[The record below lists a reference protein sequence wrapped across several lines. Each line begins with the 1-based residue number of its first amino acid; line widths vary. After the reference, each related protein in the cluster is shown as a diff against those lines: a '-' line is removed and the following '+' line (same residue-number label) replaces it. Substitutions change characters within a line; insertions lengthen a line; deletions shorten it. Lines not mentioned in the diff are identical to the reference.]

1 MHSVVCLKQVPDTAE
16 VRIDPKTN
24 NLIREGI
31 PSIINP
37 YDVHALEEALHW
49 KDQIGGKV
57 TVISMGPPQA
67 EEALKKAISLGADEA
82 ILLSDR
88 AFAGADTLATSY
100 VLAQAITKIV
110 EREKVDLVW
119 CGKQAIDGDTAQV
132 GPGIAARLGMPQITY
147 VMKVDTIDTET
158 GEIQAQRKLEDAR
171 EILKAKLPALL
182 TVVKDINEIRYASL
196 PNMIRAARYKITV
209 WNADDIGAKR
219 EELGI
224 KGSPTTV
231 NAIFAPPQRPGGEII
246 PGGEE
251 EPEKAAARLVEKLLA
266 HEIVANL

>member
-49 KDQIGGKV
+49 KDQLGGKV

-100 VLAQAITKIV
+100 VLAQAVTKIT
-110 EREKVDLVW
+110 EKEKVDLVW

-147 VMKVDTIDTET
+147 VMKVDAIDPKT
-158 GEIQAQRKLEDAR
+158 GEVQAQRKLEDAR

-196 PNMIRAARYKITV
+196 PDMIRAARYKITV
-209 WNADDIGAKR
+209 WNADEIKAKG

>member
-37 YDVHALEEALHW
+37 YDIHALEEALKW
-49 KDQIGGKV
+49 RDKLGGKV
-57 TVISMGPPQA
+57 TVISLGPPQA
-67 EEALKKAISLGADEA
+67 EEALKKAIAQGADEA
-82 ILLSDR
+82 YLLSDR
-88 AFAGADTLATSY
+88 AFAGSDTLATSY
-100 VLAQAITKIV
+100 ALAQGIKKIG
-110 EREKVDLVW
+110 EEKRVDLIW

-132 GPGIAARLGMPQITY
+132 GPGIAARLGIPQITY
-147 VMKVDTIDTET
+147 VMKLDEIDLEQ
-158 GEIQAQRKLEDAR
+158 GELQAQRKLEDAR
-171 EILKAKLPALL
+171 EVLRAKLPVLL
-182 TVVKDINEIRYASL
+182 TVVKDLNEVRYATL
-196 PNMIRAARYKITV
+196 PNMIRAARYKLKV
-209 WNADDIGAKR
+209 WSAEELNVNRD
-219 EELGI
+219 ELGI